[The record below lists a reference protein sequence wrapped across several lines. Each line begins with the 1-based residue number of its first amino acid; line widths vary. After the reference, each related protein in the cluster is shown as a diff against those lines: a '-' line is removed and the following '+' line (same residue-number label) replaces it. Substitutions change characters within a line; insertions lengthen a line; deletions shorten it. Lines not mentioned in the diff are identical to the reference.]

1 MVLTLEQKLA
11 SGNVPSSAVFS
22 HTLINAGVLGAKIW
36 NFQDTSGV
44 VDFYLAR
51 ERLSISSSP

>member
-11 SGNVPSSAVFS
+11 SGHVPSSAVFC

-36 NFQDTSGV
+36 NFQNTSGV

-51 ERLSISSSP
+51 ERISISSSP